1 MAGAE
6 LSSKKRNRSSPCSSN
21 TFVGALTRNKSQIY
35 LQRSRSGGSRADS
48 IRGANHREVSIHDVQ
63 HTEKKPKRAESAP
76 GSSVVN
82 DLSSGSIIK
91 DLRTRRVFSPPSI
104 DIQDQN
110 VNGFSCKEKKSE
122 STNLVLGRDGITSDF
137 RDDGEKLDAG
147 SSCEEQ
153 NLKRVHDN
161 HRSCSDKDEHD
172 GGCLV
177 GGACEVEDFGKVN
190 LGFSVKERSSSAEAR
205 VSKDTCQLTEDY
217 VQSTPPDADTFG
229 GQRESEMDFLN
240 QVLKKQSD
248 ENVQKNVGGIRKDN
262 CTTKSVLNPLARA
275 KLFKTPGS
283 FSYRRLLPYLTDITK
298 DFPDAPKAGKSLNI
312 QKHLQNKTLFNS
324 SCQERLI
331 DISKTKTVFCP
342 PEGQNGNS
350 LHQLDSKSID
360 CVRKSSQPFHS
371 QEDPFV
377 RINSLTSVAE
387 KHYSKPLVNR
397 EIPKSESAPSHEDHN
412 LSKLLSTIEDSD
424 VTKDHSTCV
433 DFGHVML
440 MNDGKARKADAIPS
454 LDTPRNGLDQD
465 LSGITDKC
473 HSSKYDEVGQCP
485 DRIKLRVSEGVKK
498 LNVRHSFEVQNV
510 NNANTV
516 EQCSEETKSTETEGV
531 KKSAVRDSS
540 KIHHLNNVK
549 LALPDVKGNIKDSV
563 EQRSDNDGKVH
574 IEDPNVENTQ
584 KVASNADIFS
594 KPEVDQRKGNRLDD
608 IFQGVNH
615 HFGRSADGYL
625 CKTNGYLS
633 EKALETRPMSKSIAD
648 PLLSLK
654 LSKIPSSLNYRR
666 LLPYLIDVAKDK
678 CRASESGH
686 LLEVKKDTK
695 DKPLSPLLTSYCN
708 QTSAENSTDR
718 SSRAHLSGDN
728 RPVMITT
735 AISGSSSDDKPRLSS
750 PKHLVDSPV
759 ILDLPQEQESLT
771 EHGTT
776 SDTDQRSE
784 ISPNIVKPTDGVT
797 LATMPFCSPFC
808 SGSISREDAKL
819 PTQQLHVNT
828 EIGCMKSMLK
838 CTNDASPTEMDSFLG
853 ASIPPGIPAAG
864 LMEGILKRNSHGCR
878 GICTCLN
885 CSSFRLHAERAF
897 EFSRNQMQN
906 AEEVALDLMK
916 ELSQL
921 RNMLDNSTMGA
932 DNHAVIC
939 INQVKE
945 ACRKASEAEK
955 LAKQRLGEMND
966 DLNIHCRI
974 TCGKRPRV
982 KFANYVEEQ
991 AISTTDSPDQ

>member
-6 LSSKKRNRSSPCSSN
+6 LSSKKRHRSSLCSSHA
-21 TFVGALTRNKSQIY
+21 FVGALTRNKSQIY
-35 LQRSRSGGSRADS
+35 LQRNRSGRSLADS

-63 HTEKKPKRAESAP
+63 QTEKKLKRAESAR

-82 DLSSGSIIK
+82 DLSSGSIK
-91 DLRTRRVFSPPSI
+91 DLRSRRVFSPPSI
-104 DIQDQN
+104 DIQDQE
-110 VNGFSCKEKKSE
+110 VNGFSCKKKKAE
-122 STNLVLGRDGITSDF
+122 STNLVSERDSVNSDC

-147 SSCEEQ
+147 SSCKEQ
-153 NLKRVHDN
+153 NLKGVHDN
-161 HRSCSDKDEHD
+161 HRSCSDQDEHD
-172 GGCLV
+172 GDCLV
-177 GGACEVEDFGKVN
+177 GGAREVEDFGKVN
-190 LGFSVKERSSSAEAR
+190 LGFSVKERSSSAEGR
-205 VSKDTCQLTEDY
+205 VSKETCQSTEDHA
-217 VQSTPPDADTFG
+217 QSTPPDADTFG

-248 ENVQKNVGGIRKDN
+248 ANVQKNVGGIRKDN

-298 DFPDAPKAGKSLNI
+298 DFSDAPKAGKSLNI

-331 DISKTKTVFCP
+331 DMSKTKTVFCS

-350 LHQLDSKSID
+350 SHRLDSKSID
-360 CVRKSSQPFHS
+360 CVIKSSQPFYS

-397 EIPKSESAPSHEDHN
+397 EIPKSESAPSHEDYN
-412 LSKLLSTIEDSD
+412 LSKSFSTIEDSD
-424 VTKDHSTCV
+424 VTKDYSTCV

-440 MNDGKARKADAIPS
+440 MNDGKARKADVVPS

-465 LSGITDKC
+465 VSRITDKC
-473 HSSKYDEVGQCP
+473 HSSKYDEVGQCS
-485 DRIKLRVSEGVKK
+485 DKIKLRDAEGVKK

-510 NNANTV
+510 NNVKPV
-516 EQCSEETKSTETEGV
+516 EQCSEETKSPETEGV

-540 KIHHLNNVK
+540 KIHHWNNVK

-563 EQRSDNDGKVH
+563 DHRSDNDGKVH

-594 KPEVDQRKGNRLDD
+594 KPEVDERKGNRLDD
-608 IFQGVNH
+608 IFQGVDH
-615 HFGRSADGYL
+615 HFGRSADGNL

-654 LSKIPSSLNYRR
+654 LSGVPSSLNYRR

-678 CRASESGH
+678 GRASESGH

-695 DKPLSPLLTSYCN
+695 DKPLSPFLTSYCS

-718 SSRAHLSGDN
+718 SSIANLSGDN

-735 AISGSSSDDKPRLSS
+735 VISGSSSDDKPRLSS
-750 PKHLVDSPV
+750 PKHLVDSPM

-771 EHGTT
+771 EHGT

-784 ISPNIVKPTDGVT
+784 IGPNIVEPTDGVT
-797 LATMPFCSPFC
+797 LATTPFCSLIC
-808 SGSISREDAKL
+808 SGSISREDARL

-828 EIGCMKSMLK
+828 EIGCMKSVVK

-864 LMEGILKRNSHGCR
+864 LMKGILKRNPHGCR

-991 AISTTDSPDQ
+991 VISATDSPDQLV